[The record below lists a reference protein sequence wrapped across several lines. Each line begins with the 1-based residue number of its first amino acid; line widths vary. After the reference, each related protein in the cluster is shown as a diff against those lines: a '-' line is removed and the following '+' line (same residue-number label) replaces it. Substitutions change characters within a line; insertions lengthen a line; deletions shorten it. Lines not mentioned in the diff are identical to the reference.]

1 MDQGANVILISLFS
15 GFNIA
20 FAILSFFVWK
30 NEKSREL
37 YLYFGVFSL
46 FSALYFLLSGLS
58 ITFQIDLYIPI
69 IFCAAIYYGTFPWL
83 ILELIENKKKTI
95 PLLLSFIFAFA
106 FFVLLLYDDA
116 SDYAAWQVIAH
127 IGLLGLCLIVLYTAV
142 VLKKRK
148 ITGANV
154 FMILSFIFIFISFDE
169 LISSY
174 TDSIFLSEYITFLA
188 PLDIYPILFTL
199 ILGARFSID
208 FYSTNKMKIKLLQV
222 EINEKQLQL
231 VKAEKLQLQQEIR
244 FKNDDLTSFGVEIT
258 KNRDFIKSLHFRILS
273 LEKSDKIGYEDIKGI
288 SKTIKTQLLTYNDL
302 NLFNRNVEKVNHAFR
317 AKLKESYPS
326 LTPNEIH
333 LASLLFLKLNTKEI
347 AAIKNIS
354 PNSVKVL
361 RYRLR
366 KKLNLETSIN
376 LSEFLNNWAN

>member
-20 FAILSFFVWK
+20 FAILSLFIWK
-30 NEKSREL
+30 NEKSRK
-37 YLYFGVFSL
+37 LYFYFGLFSL
-46 FSALYFLLSGLS
+46 FSALYFLLSASS
-58 ITFQIDLYIPI
+58 IAFQIDLYIPI
-69 IFCAAIYYGTFPWL
+69 IFCAAIYYGIFPWL
-83 ILELIENKKKTI
+83 ILELIENKNKTI
-95 PLLLSFIFAFA
+95 PFLLSFIFAFA
-106 FFVLLLYDDA
+106 FFTLILYTET
-116 SDYAAWQVIAH
+116 SDYAAWQIIAH
-127 IGLLGLCLIVLYTAV
+127 IGLLGLCLVVAYTAV

-154 FMILSFIFIFISFDE
+154 FMVLSVVFIFISFDE

-188 PLDIYPILFTL
+188 PLDIYPILFTS
-199 ILGARFSID
+199 ILGARFSVD
-208 FYSTNKMKIKLLQV
+208 FYSTNKMKIKLLEA

-231 VKAEKLQLQQEIR
+231 VKAEKIQLQQEIR

-258 KNRDFIKSLHFRILS
+258 KNRDFIKSLHSRLLS
-273 LEKSDKIGYEDIKGI
+273 LENADKISYEDIKGV

-333 LASLLFLKLNTKEI
+333 LASLLFLNLNTKEI

-366 KKLNLETSIN
+366 KKLNLETSVN

>member
-1 MDQGANVILISLFS
+1 MEQGANVILISLFS

-20 FAILSFFVWK
+20 FAILSFFIWK
-30 NEKSREL
+30 NEKSRKL
-37 YLYFGVFSL
+37 YLYFGLFSL

-58 ITFQIDLYIPI
+58 IAFQLDLFIPI
-69 IFCAAIYYGTFPWL
+69 IFCAAIYYGIFPWL
-83 ILELIENKKKTI
+83 ILELIETKKKTI
-95 PLLLSFIFAFA
+95 PFLLSFIFAFA
-106 FFVLLLYDDA
+106 FFTLIVYDDT
-116 SDYAAWQVIAH
+116 SEYAAWQIIAH
-127 IGLLGLCLIVLYTAV
+127 IGLLGLCLVVVYTAV

-148 ITGANV
+148 ITGTNV
-154 FMILSFIFIFISFDE
+154 FMVLSVAFIFISFDE

-188 PLDIYPILFTL
+188 PLDIYPILFTS
-199 ILGARFSID
+199 ILGARFSVD
-208 FYSTNKMKIKLLQV
+208 FYSTNKMKIKLLEV

-244 FKNDDLTSFGVEIT
+244 FKNNDLTSFGVEIT
-258 KNRDFIKSLHFRILS
+258 KNRDFIKSLHSRLLS
-273 LEKSDKIGYEDIKGI
+273 FENSDKISYEDLKGI

-317 AKLKESYPS
+317 TKLKESYPS

-376 LSEFLNNWAN
+376 LSEFLNNWTN